1 MNKVIKSSRKIKQL
15 GNVHLK
21 KGEKFLHPLT
31 LQIGTKTDNNPEYAT
46 ELYYKDGKPQF
57 TKESSEFI
65 KYSKEQLQTF
75 MALPYLNLSPETI
88 LNIYNIKSPDDLIE
102 FIKNEITNNTPTD
115 NIYRIINLWI
125 YNNFNDL
132 VKYNNILTKI
142 IEIINTHIWKYNVT
156 KDSINDYIKL
166 WFSKVNVNDF
176 NFNFIKNIQNNL
188 K

>member
-1 MNKVIKSSRKIKQL
+1 
-15 GNVHLK
+15 
-21 KGEKFLHPLT
+21 
-31 LQIGTKTDNNPEYAT
+31 
-46 ELYYKDGKPQF
+46 
-57 TKESSEFI
+57 
-65 KYSKEQLQTF
+65 